1 MAFRPKNQTTTK
13 AAEQVPE
20 MGMPGMVPNTMK
32 EDPIMQAPVAQPIM
46 QQPVQQPVAPVPVVP
61 TPPAIPVWGV
71 QEIPTETQ
79 PFIYNSKTQETL
91 DVMGAL
97 VRILNTFEELTEEE

>member
-1 MAFRPKNQTTTK
+1 
-13 AAEQVPE
+13 

-61 TPPAIPVWGV
+61 QVPVQPTPPKVPVWSV
-71 QEIPTETQ
+71 QEVPTEVQ
-79 PFIYNSKTQETL
+79 RVLYNSKTQETI
-91 DVMGAL
+91 DDMEWKA
-97 VRILNTFEELTEEE
+97 RILNIFEALEEEE